1 MRSFAKGIRV
11 GKRVKQSQTIGYVGS
26 SGLATGPHLHYEFR
40 INGVH
45 RNPQTVPLPKARGIN
60 DNERAEFLI
69 AANRLK
75 AQMTLFAEAA
85 TLASSDVF

>member
-1 MRSFAKGIRV
+1 MESSLTRGASSTKKIQ
-11 GKRVKQSQTIGYVGS
+11 KRRTHIKHTANKKEKKHNKKSPPPSCKVT
-26 SGLATGPHLHYEFR
+26 
-40 INGVH
+40 
-45 RNPQTVPLPKARGIN
+45 NPQTVPLPKARGVN

-85 TLASSDVF
+85 TLASSNVF